1 MSPHPLQYHH
11 HHPQPHPGMSKL
23 PPTSAHPPL
32 GTRIHDNTIQL
43 VDILGSGGYGVVFRG
58 VDLSS
63 KRGRKYA
70 VKCMSKAKGRRTS
83 HVRELNFH
91 LQVSGHPGVVEMYG
105 AVEDDKFT
113 YFIME
118 YATSHDLFHQILH
131 ESRYLARDETIRD
144 VFLQLVDGVQHCHD
158 SGVFHRDLKPENVMC
173 FEGGARVA
181 ITDFGLAT
189 SDTASC
195 EFRTGSVYHMSPGVF
210 QRARPH

>member
-1 MSPHPLQYHH
+1 
-11 HHPQPHPGMSKL
+11 MSKL
-23 PPTSAHPPL
+23 PLTSAHPPL
-32 GTRIHDNTIQL
+32 GTLIHDNTIQL
-43 VDILGSGGYGVVFRG
+43 VEVLGSGGYGVVFRG

-63 KRGRKYA
+63 KRHRKYA
-70 VKCMSKAKGRRTS
+70 VKCMSKAKGRRNA

-118 YATSHDLFHQILH
+118 YANSNDLFHQILN
-131 ESRYLARDETIRD
+131 ESRYLARDETIKD

-173 FEGGARVA
+173 FEGGSRVA

-189 SDTASC
+189 SDTSSC
-195 EFRTGSVYHMSPGVF
+195 EFRTGSVYHMSPGMF
-210 QRARPH
+210 QQVGLHETQ